1 MDMSLSKLWEMVK
14 DREAWCAIV
23 HGVTKSQIQLSEHQ
37 HIICQALC
45 WAIVTHWCWS
55 WSSNTLA
62 TWCEEPTLWKR
73 PWCWERLKAREVDD
87 RGWDGWM
94 ASPTQWTWVWAGSGR
109 WWRTGKPGVLQSM
122 GFPRVGYNLET
133 EHQKMLWAEWCPLN
147 FCIFKSYPPHRPVLQ
162 NVTLWGDMVFKE
174 DIKLKQGL

>member
-1 MDMSLSKLWEMVK
+1 MYPNVHCRSIDSWYSLDTPWT
-14 DREAWCAIV
+14 
-23 HGVTKSQIQLSEHQ
+23 TKRSNQSILKEINPEYSLED
-37 HIICQALC
+37 
-45 WAIVTHWCWS
+45 WW

-62 TWCEEPTLWKR
+62 IWCEEPTLWKR